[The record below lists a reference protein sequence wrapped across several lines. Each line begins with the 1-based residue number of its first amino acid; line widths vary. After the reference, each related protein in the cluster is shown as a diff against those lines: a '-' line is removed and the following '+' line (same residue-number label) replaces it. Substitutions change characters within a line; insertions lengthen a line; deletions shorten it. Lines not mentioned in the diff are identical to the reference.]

1 MNFQSRGSQ
10 AYNEF
15 GMSAIAPLRELDSGK
30 PPSAPTSFTLPRLA
44 TTAEFLL
51 VYTGIL
57 LYIWVWERRH
67 PHVWMALLAFVL
79 LTHVLHH
86 DTLRTLGLS
95 FAELR
100 PNAEFLLPIMA
111 GIFVVLAVVGFAR
124 HILTPVLPGR
134 QTILWFAGYFVW
146 GACQQ
151 YLAQSYFHNRL
162 MSVIPNR
169 HLTSLIVAL
178 MFGGA
183 HIPNPV
189 LMVAT
194 FIAEYIFSEAF
205 ARHRNIWPLA
215 LAHAAGGFL
224 IAAIAPTSLI
234 HNMRVGPGYY
244 FYGLR

>member
-1 MNFQSRGSQ
+1 
-10 AYNEF
+10 
-15 GMSAIAPLRELDSGK
+15 MSTITSAQQLHPPG
-30 PPSAPTSFTLPRLA
+30 PPSASSSLTLPRLA
-44 TTAEFLL
+44 TTLEFLL

-57 LYIWVWERRH
+57 LYIWVWQRTH
-67 PHVWMALLAFVL
+67 PRLWVALLAFVL
-79 LTHVLHH
+79 LTHVLHR
-86 DTLRTLGLS
+86 DTLRRLGLS
-95 FAELR
+95 LAELR

-111 GIFVVLAVVGFAR
+111 ALFTVLTVVGFAR
-124 HILTPVLPGR
+124 HVLTLVMPGK
-134 QTILWFAGYFVW
+134 QTILWFAGYFIW

-169 HLTSLIVAL
+169 HVTSALVAL

-194 FIAEYIFSEAF
+194 TVAEYIFSEAF

-224 IAAIAPTSLI
+224 IAAISPTSLI

-244 FYGLR
+244 FYGLHR

>member
-1 MNFQSRGSQ
+1 MSTIASVDEFQPVNPSSGSP
-10 AYNEF
+10 A
-15 GMSAIAPLRELDSGK
+15 L
-30 PPSAPTSFTLPRLA
+30 TLSNLA
-44 TTAEFLL
+44 TTVEFLL
-51 VYTGIL
+51 VYAGIL
-57 LYIWVWERRH
+57 LYIWVWQRTH

-79 LTHVLHH
+79 LTHVLHR
-86 DTLRTLGLS
+86 DTLRRLGLS
-95 FAELR
+95 LAELR

-111 GIFVVLAVVGFAR
+111 AIFIVLVAVGFAR
-124 HILTPVLPGR
+124 HILTLVMPGEH
-134 QTILWFAGYFVW
+134 TILWFAGYFVW

-169 HLTSLIVAL
+169 HLTSALVTL
-178 MFGGA
+178 MFAGA

-215 LAHAAGGFL
+215 LAHAAGGL
-224 IAAIAPTSLI
+224 LVAAISPTSLI

-244 FYGLR
+244 LYGLHR

>member
-1 MNFQSRGSQ
+1 MGTI
-10 AYNEF
+10 A
-15 GMSAIAPLRELDSGK
+15 SADEIKPAKPSSDAPAL
-30 PPSAPTSFTLPRLA
+30 TLSNLA
-44 TTAEFLL
+44 TTVEFLL
-51 VYTGIL
+51 VYAGIL
-57 LYIWVWERRH
+57 LYIWVWERHH

-79 LTHVLHH
+79 LTHVLHR

-111 GIFVVLAVVGFAR
+111 AIFVVLAAVGFAR
-124 HILTPVLPGR
+124 HILTPVVPGR

-169 HLTSLIVAL
+169 HLTSVLVAL

-224 IAAIAPTSLI
+224 IAAISPTSLI

-244 FYGLR
+244 FYGLHR